1 MQGLV
6 EEDVTVGAEHR
17 PTLGTLV
24 ASLLLEHTEQLVT
37 ALTAVS
43 CHGLLRVAGHRE
55 EVVIAA
61 GEVRG
66 ADQGEAAAPAFH
78 WQLTILGPALRT
90 EVTCGQ
96 GELEGGRNW
105 LWHKIK
111 VSE

>member
-1 MQGLV
+1 M

-17 PTLGTLV
+17 PALGTLV
-24 ASLLLEHTEQLVT
+24 ASLFLEHTEQLVT
-37 ALTAVS
+37 SLTTGGG
-43 CHGLLRVAGHRE
+43 HGALRVAGHGE

-61 GEVRG
+61 GQVWG
-66 ADQGEAAAPAFH
+66 ADQGEAAAPALH
-78 WQLTILGPALRT
+78 WQLTILGPALGT

-111 VSE
+111 VSEKG